1 VNKEHDEG
9 VDTEEDRIIITTTAY
24 LLSDKINDEFKE
36 EENSSNG
43 NTIHPYNTIINKM
56 GLYDK
61 ININTNLQ
69 FQQMREHRKAVPSK
83 R

>member
-43 NTIHPYNTIINKM
+43 NTIHP
-56 GLYDK
+56 
-61 ININTNLQ
+61 
-69 FQQMREHRKAVPSK
+69 
-83 R
+83 